1 MNHAEHDEQAALFRW
16 SEIMKRKYPEL
27 DLMYAVPNAARRSP
41 RQGAWMKAEGMKAG
55 VPDVHLPVASGSY
68 IGLWLEM
75 KSGKNNPT
83 PEQRRRMGALEAVGH
98 LCVVCYCW
106 LDAAAVI
113 EKYLAEKAEVA
124 A

>member
-1 MNHAEHDEQAALFRW
+1 MNSVEHNEQASLFRW
-16 SEIMKRKYPEL
+16 AGHMMRKYPKL

-55 VPDVHLPVASGSY
+55 VPDIHLPVANGRF
-68 IGLWLEM
+68 IGLWIEM
-75 KSGKNNPT
+75 KAGKNKLT
-83 PEQRRRMGALEAVGH
+83 PEQRRRMDELTHVGH

-113 EKYLAEKAEVA
+113 EKYLNDGAEA
-124 A
+124 AA